1 MVIIR
6 SWPCSKC
13 TLILLCTTVNLKAFK
28 SNNASGTSTE
38 TKKVRDDF
46 KGGGISWTKSICTC
60 DAPLKEMEGFEIGL
74 IHEVSICHS

>member
-13 TLILLCTTVNLKAFK
+13 TLILLYTTINFKACK

-38 TKKVRDDF
+38 SKKVRDDF
-46 KGGGISWTKSICTC
+46 KGGGGGGISWTK
-60 DAPLKEMEGFEIGL
+60 
-74 IHEVSICHS
+74 